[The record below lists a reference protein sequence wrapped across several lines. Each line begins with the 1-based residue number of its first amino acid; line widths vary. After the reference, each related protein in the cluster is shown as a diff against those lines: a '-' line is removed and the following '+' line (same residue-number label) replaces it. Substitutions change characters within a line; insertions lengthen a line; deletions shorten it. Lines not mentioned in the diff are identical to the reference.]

1 MSNTGLM
8 SQQGPDAHDPNEQEA
23 GKPSSPDL
31 GTSDS
36 SLNQSSLH
44 GSSAL
49 HNETSDPADEPTSPY
64 SRPEP
69 PGQPSSVGESQAPSP
84 QEYEQG
90 DEQGSFPSYG
100 PPTSGYAAPPPYD
113 PNLNYDPNYGANP
126 PYVPPPYDT
135 GTPGY
140 GSNQPYG
147 QTTGPANPYEP
158 NPYPVN
164 PYQPSFGGYAPYGA
178 VPQQHPQAV
187 TALVLGIVGL
197 GVCPPVGIG
206 GFILGGRIRKAID
219 AEPQRYAGRGMAT
232 AAWVLGILSIVS
244 TGLIVLLALLAIGGA
259 ASS

>member
-8 SQQGPDAHDPNEQEA
+8 SQRGPDAPDPNEQEA
-23 GKPSSPDL
+23 GEPSSPGL

-36 SLNQSSLH
+36 SLNQSTLH

-49 HNETSDPADEPTSPY
+49 HSETSDPADEPTSPY

-69 PGQPSSVGESQAPSP
+69 PGQPNSAGESQAPSP
-84 QEYEQG
+84 QEYQ
-90 DEQGSFPSYG
+90 QGSFPSYV
-100 PPTSGYAAPPPYD
+100 PPTSGYGAPPPYD
-113 PNLNYDPNYGANP
+113 PNLNYGVNP
-126 PYVPPPYDT
+126 PYDAPPPYDA

-147 QTTGPANPYEP
+147 QPTGPANPYEP

-164 PYQPSFGGYAPYGA
+164 PYQPTFGGYAPYGA

-219 AEPQRYAGRGMAT
+219 AEPQRYSGRGMAT

-244 TGLIVLLALLAIGGA
+244 TGLVVLFALLAIIA
-259 ASS
+259 ARS